1 MGLLTVALLGFLAVP
16 LTGYS
21 IEELGRES
29 PPARSLLPLYW
40 LAQGVVQLGLF
51 VLPGLIFLYYYDF
64 GRGTS
69 PVAFRMRVPAWTLT
83 AAVGLAAGLLP
94 LAYLLHEWNQSLHL
108 PESFSAWEQ
117 DLRAAERQTEQIIAA
132 FLSAPGAQ
140 AYLFN
145 VLILVALPALGEE
158 LIFRGIVQRI
168 FIRWIASP
176 HVAIWISGA
185 LFSAIHMQWLGFFPR
200 WLLGVELGYLAW
212 LTGSLWPAVLSHA
225 THNGLSLILA
235 GISGEPENSAQN
247 ADIQRMPVTWI
258 VVGLILAA
266 VSLYGIVRSRSK
278 PITPDE

>member
-51 VLPGLIFLYYYDF
+51 VLPGMIFLYYYDF

-69 PVAFRMRVPAWTLT
+69 PVAFHMRVPAWTLT

-168 FIRWIASP
+168 FIRWTASP

-200 WLLGVELGYLAW
+200 RLLGVELGYPAW
-212 LTGSLWPAVLSHA
+212 LPGSLWPPVLSPA
-225 THNGLSLILA
+225 THNG
-235 GISGEPENSAQN
+235 
-247 ADIQRMPVTWI
+247 
-258 VVGLILAA
+258 
-266 VSLYGIVRSRSK
+266 
-278 PITPDE
+278 